1 VNHAPNV
8 RWAGPAAL
16 AMTAVLGIYMLT
28 PDRLAAL
35 LGAYGWFRQVAALI
49 FAGGG

>member
-16 AMTAVLGIYMLT
+16 AVTAILGIYMLT
-28 PDRLAAL
+28 PERLAAL
-35 LGAYGWFRQVAALI
+35 LRAYGWFRQVVALV
-49 FAGGG
+49 FAAGG

>member
-1 VNHAPNV
+1 VNHAPSG
-8 RWAGPAAL
+8 RWAGPVAL

-28 PDRLAAL
+28 PGRIAAL
-35 LGAYGWFRQVAALI
+35 TGAYGWFRQLVGLI